1 MQAVLRMAVTFRSI
15 VAQAM
20 TDALKADTPKG
31 VVDSLPEALRRR
43 FRQHGYRIARYTALD
58 DTAGR
63 PLDEAT
69 HLAAHPAPRSGC
81 WACEVAADGARP
93 Q

>member
-1 MQAVLRMAVTFRSI
+1 MAATFRSI
-15 VAQAM
+15 VAQ
-20 TDALKADTPKG
+20 
-31 VVDSLPEALRRR
+31 ALRRR

>member
-1 MQAVLRMAVTFRSI
+1 VAATFRSI
-15 VAQAM
+15 VGQALA
-20 TDALKADTPKG
+20 DALKADTPRATA
-31 VVDSLPEALRRR
+31 DALPEALRRR

-58 DTAGR
+58 DEAGR